1 MTQSHLRPSEAI
13 ILRLRSPLTKLIII
27 LGTDQIDIDSGR
39 KFVDVN
45 NEVDGAITCD

>member
-1 MTQSHLRPSEAI
+1 MTQSHLCPSEAI